1 MSLNTTP
8 VQSPASDVSTRSQP
22 TPRRGDYF
30 DNAGRRAAQTSSPNN
45 FHKNNAEPS
54 SSSSRAEVKDDTS
67 ASSVSTP
74 GNETVPSPGAETAP
88 SPGSSGPL
96 PLSRKPSVSSVS
108 FRQPH
113 NPKLPQGQ
121 KKPHGS
127 SRIRDASPPHRR

>member
-8 VQSPASDVSTRSQP
+8 VQSPASDVSPRSQP

-30 DNAGRRAAQTSSPNN
+30 DDDGRQASQTNSPNN
-45 FHKNNAEPS
+45 ANKDNAG
-54 SSSSRAEVKDDTS
+54 SSSRAEIKDDTS
-67 ASSVSTP
+67 ASSASTP

-88 SPGSSGPL
+88 SPGSSGPW

-113 NPKLPQGQ
+113 NPKLPQGL

-127 SRIRDASPPHRR
+127 IRIRDASPPHRR

>member
-1 MSLNTTP
+1 MSRVTTP
-8 VQSPASDVSTRSQP
+8 VQSPTSDVSPRSQP
-22 TPRRGDYF
+22 TPRRRDYF
-30 DNAGRRAAQTSSPNN
+30 DNAGRQAAQPSTPNN
-45 FHKNNAEPS
+45 AHANNGES
-54 SSSSRAEVKDDTS
+54 SLRAEVKDDTS
-67 ASSVSTP
+67 ASSISTP

-88 SPGSSGPL
+88 SPGSSGPG

-113 NPKLPQGQ
+113 NPKLPQGL

>member
-8 VQSPASDVSTRSQP
+8 VQSPASDASPRSQP

-30 DNAGRRAAQTSSPNN
+30 DDAGRRAAQTSSPNN
-45 FHKNNAEPS
+45 AQP

-88 SPGSSGPL
+88 SPGSSGPG

-108 FRQPH
+108 FRQPN